1 MTVKD
6 RKLPVIQKTFEND
19 LLNVDG
25 QPYLRDEEG
34 LFQEI
39 DKQTYDEKLGNR
51 EVITWDLGGV
61 NGYK

>member
-34 LFQEI
+34 LFQKI
-39 DKQTYDEKLGNR
+39 DKDTFEKKLKNR
-51 EVITWDLGGV
+51 ELITWDCV
-61 NGYK
+61 